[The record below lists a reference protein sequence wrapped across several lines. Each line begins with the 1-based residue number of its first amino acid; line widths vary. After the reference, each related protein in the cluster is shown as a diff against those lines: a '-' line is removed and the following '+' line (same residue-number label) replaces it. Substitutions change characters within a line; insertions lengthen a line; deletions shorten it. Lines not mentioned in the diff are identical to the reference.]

1 MYELIRSSELADPND
16 ARHIR
21 TARPVWFSVG
31 DSLHVGVGGKNTR
44 TIRSRSSSVS
54 ITSSSGGRMKRKEIR
69 DRSSDNGDTKIRPCV
84 YMDQDNEHGTRAV
97 KKRKVSNDGSN
108 SNSNDAILKNAHSD
122 SCHNGS
128 IPRVDSTV
136 SVISFKEIK
145 ITPCICMGED
155 NEHDAVK
162 KQKISYERSN
172 INRNE
177 TMSKNSH
184 SDSGHNGTL
193 PRVES
198 TVSVISISG

>member
-16 ARHIR
+16 ARHMR
-21 TARPVWFSVG
+21 TARPVWFSVE

-54 ITSSSGGRMKRKEIR
+54 ITSSSRGRMKRKEIR
-69 DRSSDNGDTKIRPCV
+69 DRSSDNGDMMARPCV
-84 YMDQDNEHGTRAV
+84 YMGEDNEHGTRAV
-97 KKRKVSNDGSN
+97 KKQKVSYEGSN
-108 SNSNDAILKNAHSD
+108 SNSNEAILKNAHSD

-128 IPRVDSTV
+128 IPRVESTV
-136 SVISFKEIK
+136 SVISLKEIK
-145 ITPCICMGED
+145 IIPCICMGED
-155 NEHDAVK
+155 NEHDVVN
-162 KQKISYERSN
+162 KQKVSYEGSN
-172 INRNE
+172 SNE
-177 TMSKNSH
+177 AMSKTAH